1 MLVVALFSGTCH
13 SLVVHTTG
21 RGNAQ
26 LSRRAAFT
34 GFAALGA
41 APLAAVANTA
51 PELDTP
57 MERFDIDAEK
67 RAAFKA
73 KNKAY
78 KKAWRKELS
87 NLEFASN
94 DAEAEE
100 AIDALIKLIRENG
113 TEIPEGVRKMDL
125 DQVYRAQK
133 DKLTKPARMK
143 CAIA

>member
-1 MLVVALFSGTCH
+1 M
-13 SLVVHTTG
+13 
-21 RGNAQ
+21 
-26 LSRRAAFT
+26 
-34 GFAALGA
+34 
-41 APLAAVANTA
+41 
-51 PELDTP
+51 
-57 MERFDIDAEK
+57 
-67 RAAFKA
+67 
-73 KNKAY
+73 
-78 KKAWRKELS
+78 
-87 NLEFASN
+87 EFASN